1 MGVVLISFQYLCP
14 NAKKYMPQISAF
26 AIDTSTLLAFVRFLA
41 RLSNNPMHHCDS
53 TRCLICLLITLNIF
67 LPSNTSKLLMK
78 VQQDCIFRYIVGK
91 GK

>member
-53 TRCLICLLITLNIF
+53 TRCLICLLITLNSNF
-67 LPSNTSKLLMK
+67 LAK
-78 VQQDCIFRYIVGK
+78 QQHYKKASTFLQISSCAI
-91 GK
+91 